1 MICRYRF
8 LLQINTSIVSLFLFS
23 TLCKQEISKYH
34 NTKSDP
40 VPSKYL
46 EIVFLDIT
54 HQELDRCNGNAKSDN
69 HTKQQIYNLCSGKMQ
84 TKFYQFQKACSK
96 HNRDGKEKGIFRC
109 QFSAHAEENTPDDGC
124 TGTGSTRNQG
134 KQLEDSDKQCIF
146 ERNITELCSAG
157 LPAFIFR

>member
-1 MICRYRF
+1 
-8 LLQINTSIVSLFLFS
+8 
-23 TLCKQEISKYH
+23 
-34 NTKSDP
+34 
-40 VPSKYL
+40 
-46 EIVFLDIT
+46 
-54 HQELDRCNGNAKSDN
+54 
-69 HTKQQIYNLCSGKMQ
+69 MQ

-157 LPAFIFR
+157 LPAFIVVFDNNKQYTVYDQHHGNDPVIHECFLDPFIKRKCHDDCRHTRYQNL